1 MGYFIILFHYY
12 LCYEIA
18 ADSVMIARGAQE
30 NPSAF
35 RKEGLVS
42 YKEGVCAYLRKVR
55 EIQME
60 RVQYL

>member
-1 MGYFIILFHYY
+1 
-12 LCYEIA
+12 
-18 ADSVMIARGAQE
+18 MIARGAQE

-55 EIQME
+55 ENANGDCM
-60 RVQYL
+60 YLCIYDMF